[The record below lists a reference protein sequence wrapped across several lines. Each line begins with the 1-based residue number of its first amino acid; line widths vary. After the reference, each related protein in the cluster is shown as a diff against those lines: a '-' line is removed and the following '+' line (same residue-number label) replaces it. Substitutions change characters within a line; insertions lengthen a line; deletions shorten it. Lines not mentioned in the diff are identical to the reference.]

1 MPKAA
6 QAIETPTPR
15 KHGPKP
21 KAEELAVTTVRLRP
35 DQWQWLKKAAFER
48 ALQGPLEAGRLR
60 NHARAGRWRDDAEG
74 VNPVQVEMPGKP
86 GCWDAGIPSL

>member
-15 KHGPKP
+15 KRGPKP

-48 ALQGPLEAGRLR
+48 ALQGRSKP
-60 NHARAGRWRDDAEG
+60 DASAIMRELVDG
-74 VNPVQVEMPGKP
+74 AMTRKG
-86 GCWDAGIPSL
+86 

>member
-6 QAIETPTPR
+6 PAIETPTPR

-35 DQWQWLKKAAFER
+35 DQSVAMGQK
-48 ALQGPLEAGRLR
+48 G
-60 NHARAGRWRDDAEG
+60 
-74 VNPVQVEMPGKP
+74 
-86 GCWDAGIPSL
+86 GI